1 MQKSK
6 LKSYGWFVA
15 ANALAV
21 LLLSTRFFSYLPE
34 LPTEP
39 LEISFIILT
48 SVSHSALL
56 TAIVGF
62 LISPLLLLPSQLRR
76 VLISAVAAIGLVL
89 LYADTLVF
97 AQYRFHINAVV
108 VELLLSGQIVDFPLS
123 TWLITITAILGTW
136 LAQWSLLTWLDN
148 RLAGSKV
155 KVGRYVFASVFVAFI
170 ASGVISIWS
179 SAHAYQ
185 PVTMLKKYLPLY
197 QPITANSFMRK
208 QGWINEEEIAKQ
220 KALTLNRKSNINY
233 PLTPLET
240 VEVKQPVNILLIVI
254 DSWRFDTFNA
264 DNTPNLW
271 QQAEKGVSFQHHLSA
286 GSATRTG
293 IFSLFYGMP
302 GTYWHSVFNN
312 NLSPVLMDRMQE
324 LNYQIG
330 VFSSAQLRKP
340 EFNKTVFVRLE
351 NLRLES
357 AGETP
362 AQRDDNLTQDWLNWH
377 KARDKTQPSFSFLFY
392 DAPHG
397 YDFPE
402 SYPHKYEPLV
412 GEINYLKLNNDT
424 DATPIF
430 NRYKTS
436 VHYVDSLIKQVF
448 DELESTAELDNTL
461 VIITGDHAQEMND
474 NKLNYWGHNSNFT
487 NAQIHVPFIMVGSK
501 LPSDA
506 LKQQVNN
513 ITSHQDVAPTLLQQ
527 YLGVV
532 NKPREYSTGINLFA
546 PHSPREW
553 ILAANYNN
561 YAIVTADNILEVN
574 EIGQHFLL
582 DKTNRPLKNQE
593 KNPIHLQGALEQMSR
608 FIQ

>member
-6 LKSYGWFVA
+6 LKSYGWFIA

-21 LLLSTRFFSYLPE
+21 LLLSTRFFGYLPE

-123 TWLITITAILGTW
+123 TWLITITAVVGTW

-233 PLTPLET
+233 PLKPLET
-240 VEVKQPVNILLIVI
+240 EEVFEPVNILMIVV
-254 DSWRFDTFNA
+254 DSWRFDTYSEE
-264 DNTPNLW
+264 NTPNLW
-271 QQAEKGVSFQHHLSA
+271 GRAQKGVSFQNHLSA

-293 IFSLFYGMP
+293 IFSLFYGLP
-302 GTYWHSVFNN
+302 GTYWHTVLNN
-312 NLSPVLMDRMQE
+312 NVSPVLMDRLQE
-324 LNYQIG
+324 LDYQIG

-340 EFNKTVFVRLE
+340 EFSKTVFTKLP
-351 NLRLES
+351 NLRMES
-357 AGETP
+357 KGATP
-362 AQRDDNLTQDWLNWH
+362 AERDQDLTQDWLDWYTN
-377 KARDKTQPSFSFLFY
+377 RDTTNPTFSFLFY

-397 YDFPE
+397 YDFPKN
-402 SYPHKYEPLV
+402 YPHQYEPMASELNY
-412 GEINYLKLNNDT
+412 ININNDT
-424 DATPIF
+424 DPTPIF

-436 VHYVDSLIKQVF
+436 VHYIDSLIKRVF
-448 DELESTAELDNTL
+448 DELERSGELSNTL
-461 VIITGDHAQEMND
+461 VIVTGDHAQEMND

-487 NAQIHVPFIMVGSK
+487 NAQIHVPFIIIG
-501 LPSDA
+501 P
-506 LKQQVNN
+506 N
-513 ITSHQDVAPTLLQQ
+513 IEGEQLAERLSYLTSHQDVAPTILQN
-527 YLGVV
+527 YLGVTDEV
-532 NKPREYSTGINLFA
+532 RYYSTGVNLFTDEKA
-546 PHSPREW
+546 REW
-553 ILAANYNN
+553 VIAANYNK
-561 YAIVTADNILEVN
+561 YAIITNDSILEVN
-574 EIGQHFLL
+574 EIGQYLLL
-582 DKTNRPLKNQE
+582 DKTNRPLKNKK
-593 KNPIHLQGALEQMSR
+593 KNPDSLQSALEQMSR
-608 FIQ
+608 FVK

>member
-21 LLLSTRFFSYLPE
+21 LLLSTRFFGYLPE

-123 TWLITITAILGTW
+123 TWLITITAVLGTW

-148 RLAGSKV
+148 RLSDSKV

-254 DSWRFDTFNA
+254 DSWRFDTYNK

-271 QQAEKGVSFQHHLSA
+271 ERAQLGVSFQQHLSA

-293 IFSLFYGMP
+293 IFNLFYGIP
-302 GTYWHSVFNN
+302 GTYWHAVLNN
-312 NLSPVLMDRMQE
+312 NTSPVLINRLKE
-324 LNYQIG
+324 LEYQFGI
-330 VFSSAQLRKP
+330 FASAHLRSP
-340 EFNKTVFVRLE
+340 EFNKTVFVKIDD
-351 NLRLES
+351 LRLES
-357 AGETP
+357 NGSTP
-362 AQRDDNLTQDWLNWH
+362 AQRDKDLTQDWLEWYKNQDPT
-377 KARDKTQPSFSFLFY
+377 KPTFSFLFY

-397 YDFPE
+397 YDFPKG
-402 SYPHKYEPLV
+402 YPQQYQPMV
-412 GEINYLKLNNDT
+412 SEINYLNINNDT
-424 DATPIF
+424 DPTPIF
-430 NRYKTS
+430 NRYRTS
-436 VHYVDSLIKQVF
+436 IHYVDSLIKEVF
-448 DELESTAELDNTL
+448 DELERTGELDNTL
-461 VIITGDHAQEMND
+461 VIVTGDHAQEMND

-487 NAQIHVPFIMVGSK
+487 NAQIHVPFVMFGPEVDTGF
-501 LPSDA
+501 
-506 LKQQVNN
+506 LKDHVDSL
-513 ITSHQDVAPTLLQQ
+513 TSHQDIAPTILQQ

-532 NKPREYSTGINLFA
+532 SDVQGYSTGVNLLEKYPA
-546 PHSPREW
+546 REW
-553 ILAANYNN
+553 VVAANYND
-561 YAIVTADNILEVN
+561 YAIVSAESILAVN
-574 EIGQHFLL
+574 EIGQYLLL
-582 DKTNRPLKNQE
+582 DKTNRPLKNK
-593 KNPIHLQGALEQMSR
+593 KNNSDSLRSALEQMSR
-608 FIQ
+608 FVK